1 MEDKT
6 SKELKDLVEKAK
18 NGDKEAFSIMYQKFF
33 TPVYRY
39 IYFRIGN
46 KEDAEDLTQEVLV
59 NVYQSLK
66 SFKGQSTLS
75 TWIYR
80 IATNAS
86 LNFVRNKLKR
96 NIFQRIES
104 IFGFEKSKEIPQ
116 MTSQSDNPEQLLI
129 NKESKDRLFI
139 ILNSLPEKQRIAFT
153 LSKYDDLSQHDIA
166 LVMDITEGAV
176 ESLLQRAKANLQKK
190 LTTFKEKK

>member
-1 MEDKT
+1 MTE
-6 SKELKDLVEKAK
+6 SELIQQIINGNSDAFRAIVEKYQ
-18 NGDKEAFSIMYQKFF
+18 DSI
-33 TPVYRY
+33 
-39 IYFRIGN
+39 FRTCMGFVHN

-66 SFKGQSTLS
+66 NFKGQSTLS

-86 LNFVRNKLKR
+86 LNFVRNKSKR

-104 IFGFEKSKEIPQ
+104 ILGFEKSKEIPQ
-116 MTSQSDNPEQLLI
+116 MASPNDNPEQLLI
-129 NKESKDRLFI
+129 KKESNDRLFI

-153 LSKYDDLSQHDIA
+153 LSKYDDLSQHDIS

-176 ESLLQRAKANLQKK
+176 ESLLQRAKVNLQKK
-190 LTTFKEKK
+190 VTTFKEKK

>member
-1 MEDKT
+1 MTE
-6 SKELKDLVEKAK
+6 SELIQQIINGNSDAFRAIVEKYQ
-18 NGDKEAFSIMYQKFF
+18 DSI
-33 TPVYRY
+33 
-39 IYFRIGN
+39 FRTCMGFVHN

-66 SFKGQSTLS
+66 NFKGQSTLS

-86 LNFVRNKLKR
+86 LNFVRNKSKR

-116 MTSQSDNPEQLLI
+116 MTSQNDNPEQLLI
-129 NKESKDRLFI
+129 KKESNDRLFI

-153 LSKYDDLSQHDIA
+153 LSKYDDLSQHDIS

-176 ESLLQRAKANLQKK
+176 ESLLQRAKVNLQKK
-190 LTTFKEKK
+190 VTTFKEKK

>member
-1 MEDKT
+1 MTE
-6 SKELKDLVEKAK
+6 SELIQQIINGNSDAFRAIVEKYQ
-18 NGDKEAFSIMYQKFF
+18 DSI
-33 TPVYRY
+33 
-39 IYFRIGN
+39 FRTCMGFVHN

-66 SFKGQSTLS
+66 NFKGQSTLS

-86 LNFVRNKLKR
+86 LNFVRNKSKR

-116 MTSQSDNPEQLLI
+116 MTSQNDNPEQLLI
-129 NKESKDRLFI
+129 KKESNDRLFI

-153 LSKYDDLSQHDIA
+153 LSKYDDLSQHDIS
-166 LVMDITEGAV
+166 LIMDITEGAV
-176 ESLLQRAKANLQKK
+176 ESLLQRAKVNLQKK
-190 LTTFKEKK
+190 VTTFKEKK